1 LLILKY
7 KVMDKKQA
15 ALYFVGID
23 VSKKTIDAAIDSTGK
38 HKVFPNTDEG
48 LVQMLSWADAGAPGA
63 SFCLEHCGMYAH
75 RLCLLLSARERTH
88 YLVGGLAVKR
98 SLGITRGKNDRAD
111 AFSLARFAR
120 LYHAELRPYRLPG
133 EDILRLRGLLALR
146 ARLVKQLAGHKA
158 YLKEAAAAMG
168 LGGDDTAV
176 QCTGEVMAVLKKQIK
191 AIEAQIMDGIE
202 GSPSLA
208 RTYRLITAIKGVGMV
223 LAAHLI
229 ARTNNF
235 ADFPSWRKMAC
246 HAGTAPFTKTSGTS
260 LKGRTKV
267 SHMADKVLKTLLN
280 QAALSA
286 TLHNPEL
293 RAYYQRRVK
302 EGKSKMLV
310 INIVRNKLLARI
322 FAVVRRDTPYVDIY
336 KFAA

>member
-7 KVMDKKQA
+7 KVMDKKQVA
-15 ALYFVGID
+15 PFFVGID
-23 VSKKTIDAAIDSTGK
+23 VSKKTIDAAIDGAGK
-38 HKVFPNTDEG
+38 HKVFPNTDAG
-48 LVQMLSWADAGAPGA
+48 LAQMLAWADIHAPGA

-75 RLCLLLSARERTH
+75 RLCLLLSQRELTH

-98 SLGITRGKNDRAD
+98 SLGIARGKNDRVD

-133 EDILRLRGLLALR
+133 EDILRLRALLALR

-158 YLKEAAAAMG
+158 YLKEATAAMG
-168 LGGDDTAV
+168 LGGDDTAI
-176 QCTGEVMAVLKKQIK
+176 QCTGEIMAVLQKQVK
-191 AIEAQIMDGIE
+191 AIEGQITGTIE
-202 GSPSLA
+202 GCPALA
-208 RTYRLITAIKGVGMV
+208 HTYRLITAIKGVGMV
-223 LAAHLI
+223 LAAYLI

-246 HAGTAPFTKTSGTS
+246 HAGTAPFTNTSGTS

-293 RAYYQRRVK
+293 KAYYQRRLK
-302 EGKSKMLV
+302 EGKNKMLA

-322 FAVVRRDTPYVDIY
+322 FAVVKRDTPYVDTY